1 MKMLCKVLIQRVYC
15 CIANSFTAI
24 ENVEAYRYL
33 VRNVEELYDN
43 EGDVHVDT
51 VVEAFCASC
60 KHKIIPVE
68 DNGMLNSLSFGC
80 FAAFCC

>member
-1 MKMLCKVLIQRVYC
+1 M
-15 CIANSFTAI
+15 
-24 ENVEAYRYL
+24 
-33 VRNVEELYDN
+33 RNVEELYDN